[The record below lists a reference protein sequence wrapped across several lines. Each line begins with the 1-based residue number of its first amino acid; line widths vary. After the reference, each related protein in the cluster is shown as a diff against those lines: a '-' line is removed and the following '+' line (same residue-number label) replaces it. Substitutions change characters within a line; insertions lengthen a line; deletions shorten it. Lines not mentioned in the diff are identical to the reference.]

1 MCLAFPSLVVKVEG
15 DFGKVDFGGGTMRDG
30 INLSQVRPR
39 VGDLVLVHAGY
50 AIQILDELEAARTIE
65 YWEANINW
73 KCDRCSLLH
82 ECPQGSIYL
91 EKKERGNLLTTLP
104 TIRRDGGR

>member
-1 MCLAFPSLVVKVEG
+1 
-15 DFGKVDFGGGTMRDG
+15 MRDG
-30 INLSQVRPR
+30 INISQVRPCA
-39 VGDLVLVHAGY
+39 GDIVLVHAGY

-65 YWEANINW
+65 YWEANISW

-91 EKKERGNLLTTLP
+91 EKKENGNLLTALP
-104 TIRRDGGR
+104 RIHGYGGK